1 MNMKKLT
8 FLLVLSVFSTVVIS
22 AQTQTGSIEFWKQI
36 QQHCGKSYEG
46 VITAGAKEGDGFT
59 GEKLV
64 MHVRSCDE
72 KTIKIPFHVGNN
84 HSRTWVLT
92 LQDDNRILLKHDHR
106 NEDGSEEEITQYGG
120 LASNTG
126 LANIQSFPAD
136 QFTADMLPRASNN
149 VWWFTIDENTISYNL
164 KVTGSD
170 RQFSVAFDLS
180 KEVDTPPTPWGH
192 E

>member
-1 MNMKKLT
+1 MKKLT
-8 FLLVLSVFSTVVIS
+8 FLLVFSVFSSVVIS
-22 AQTQTGSIEFWKQI
+22 AQTQTGSLEFWKQI

>member
-1 MNMKKLT
+1 MKKMT
-8 FLLVLSVFSTVVIS
+8 FLFLFFPFILS
-22 AQTQTGSIEFWKQI
+22 AQTEVGSLEFWNQLK
-36 QQHCGKSYEG
+36 QHCGKSYSGE
-46 VITAGAKEGDGFT
+46 ITAGAKEGDGFT

-72 KTIKIPFHVGNN
+72 KTIKIPFHVGDN

-126 LANIQSFPAD
+126 LSGIQSFPAD

-149 VWWFTIDENTISYNL
+149 VWWFTIDENVISYNL

-180 KEVDTPPTPWGH
+180 KEVETPPTPWGH